1 MTITGD
7 MKDRQTVTS
16 AGDPVDRLPI
26 GVTFRPV
33 PTHTD
38 DRGTVFELFDPRW
51 NWHPDP
57 LVFAYC
63 FTLRP
68 GSVKGWGLHRRHQDR
83 YCIMFGEIEVV
94 FYDDR
99 DGVETRG
106 EVSRAVLS
114 HHDRRLMNIPEGVW
128 HALRNLG
135 REDAVVVNFPTIPY
149 DHADPDKYRLPLD
162 TDQIP
167 YRFEQRLGW

>member
-1 MTITGD
+1 MTVKGLV
-7 MKDRQTVTS
+7 KDRQTVTS
-16 AGDPVDRLPI
+16 EGAPVERLPV

-33 PTHTD
+33 PTHAD
-38 DRGTVFELFDPRW
+38 DRGTVFEMFDPRW
-51 NWHPDP
+51 RWHPDP
-57 LVFAYC
+57 IVFAYC

-68 GSVKGWGLHRRHQDR
+68 GAVKGWGLHRRHEDR
-83 YCIMFGEIEVV
+83 YCIQFGEVEVV

-106 EVSRAVLS
+106 EVSRVVLS
-114 HHDRRLMNIPEGVW
+114 HHDRRLMNIPAGVW

-135 REDAVVVNFPTIPY
+135 STDAVLANFPTIPY
-149 DHADPDKYRLPLD
+149 DHTDPDKYRLPLD

-167 YRFEQRLGW
+167 YRFEPKLGW